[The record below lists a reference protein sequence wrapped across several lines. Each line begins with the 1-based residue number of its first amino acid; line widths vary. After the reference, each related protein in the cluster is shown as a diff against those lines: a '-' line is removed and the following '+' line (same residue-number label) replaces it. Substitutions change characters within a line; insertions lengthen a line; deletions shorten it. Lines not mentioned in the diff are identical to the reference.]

1 MSKDRLENA
10 LCFKIYSSARI
21 LNRLYKPILKK
32 VNLTYPQYVVMMAL
46 WDKDEISFKEL
57 RKNLMFETGTLT
69 PIIQKLEKK
78 DLLKRVRSKE
88 DERNIYI
95 VLTEAG
101 KTMEEKATEISNDI
115 LKSIGISREK
125 YYELLKETKDIFE
138 ILNRAEDRY

>member
-1 MSKDRLENA
+1 MNFKKRTVIIGIDGVPYRLMKH
-10 LCFKIYSSARI
+10 LSDKG
-21 LNRLYKPILKK
+21 
-32 VNLTYPQYVVMMAL
+32 VMPH
-46 WDKDEISFKEL
+46 FKEL